1 MIEIISKDDTRIQ
14 FDDREAKYS
23 NVLKSLYDDD
33 DENGEKKF
41 SESIPLHYISDKQ
54 LQILKSLLQNL
65 VYYNLNQETIK
76 KIDNYDNIYVS
87 IKDILKIREDF
98 TIDNLF
104 KFIDICNFLDIP
116 VLIHILK
123 MKIYTFIDSNTRE
136 DIVKMF
142 NIDKEL
148 IDDDDSDTIENYV
161 KETDIYDIMK
171 RYTLETGDFTKK
183 ENEAIEIFET
193 FIGD

>member
-41 SESIPLHYISDKQ
+41 NESIPLHYISDKQ

-161 KETDIYDIMK
+161 KETDINDIMK

>member
-23 NVLKSLYDDD
+23 NVLKSLYD

-76 KIDNYDNIYVS
+76 KINNYDNIYVS

>member
-23 NVLKSLYDDD
+23 NVLKSLYD

>member
-23 NVLKSLYDDD
+23 NVLKSLYDD